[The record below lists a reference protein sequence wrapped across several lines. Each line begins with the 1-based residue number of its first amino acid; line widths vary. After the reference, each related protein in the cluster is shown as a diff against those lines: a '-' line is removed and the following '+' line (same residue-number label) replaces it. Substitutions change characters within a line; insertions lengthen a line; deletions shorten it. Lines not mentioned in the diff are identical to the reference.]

1 MGIKDF
7 SKTFNPNKVIMF
19 KDIKNTRIA
28 FDIMSELWRA
38 ALGTKNIKTLT
49 DKYGK
54 STVHISVM
62 LANILQLAKNKVEII
77 GCFDYNK
84 KADETYH
91 NPIKY
96 DEIRKRQT
104 AKNKA
109 KKLLEEDELI
119 SDNEEENN
127 IITEDDEKTNK
138 DRNNSNDNNSNYNN
152 DNDNNT
158 DNTDNTDNN
167 NTYNTDN
174 NNDNNKNSN
183 ISNNNDN
190 DNEEKKEKKKK
201 IKLSQDKKDM
211 LEKQAF
217 SVNSDMI
224 NDIKFLFDCFNIK
237 YLEAPKSFEGEYM
250 CSYLEKNKYV
260 DGCFSNDTD
269 LIAFGC
275 KNFYRRNP
283 RDKKI
288 YIYSQENIL
297 EQIGEDANIN
307 DIRKIAVILGCDFCD
322 KTKKIGPKTVI
333 NKYKSIELTEQQ
345 KKAYNYYSRELD
357 DNIEIIN
364 SNKHQFVNCNKDIL
378 IEWLVNEKS
387 FNRTRITKQLEKI

>member
-49 DKYGK
+49 DKYGN

-62 LANILQLAKNKVEII
+62 LANIIQLAKNKVEII

-96 DEIRKRQT
+96 MEIKKRQ
-104 AKNKA
+104 KSKDKA
-109 KKLLEEDELI
+109 KKLLEEDQLI
-119 SDNEEENN
+119 SDNED
-127 IITEDDEKTNK
+127 EDQLISDNEDEKKVN
-138 DRNNSNDNNSNYNN
+138 NNSNNNRDRDDEFNNNNNNDDNNDNNDNN
-152 DNDNNT
+152 DNDNN
-158 DNTDNTDNN
+158 D
-167 NTYNTDN
+167 
-174 NNDNNKNSN
+174 
-183 ISNNNDN
+183 NNDN
-190 DNEEKKEKKKK
+190 DNNNEEKKEKPKKV
-201 IKLSQDKKDM
+201 KLSQDKKAM

-217 SVNSDMI
+217 SVNSNMI

-237 YLEAPKSFEGEYM
+237 YLEAPKSYEGEYM
-250 CSYLEKNKYV
+250 CSYLEKNKFV

-288 YIYSQENIL
+288 YIYTQENVL
-297 EQIGEDANIN
+297 EQIGEGSNIN

-322 KTKKIGPKTVI
+322 KTKKIGPKTI
-333 NKYKSIELTEQQ
+333 FSKYKNIELNDQQ
-345 KKAYNYYSRELD
+345 KNAYNYYSRELD
-357 DNIEIIN
+357 NNIEIIN
-364 SNKHQFVNCNKDIL
+364 SDKHQFVNCNKGIL
-378 IEWLVNEKS
+378 IDWLVNEKS
-387 FNRTRITKQLEKI
+387 FNRDRITKQLEKIC

>member
-49 DKYGK
+49 DKYGN
-54 STVHISVM
+54 STVHISVI
-62 LANILQLAKNKVEII
+62 LSNIIQLAKNKVEII

-96 DEIRKRQT
+96 MEIKKRQ
-104 AKNKA
+104 KSKDKA
-109 KKLLEEDELI
+109 KKLLDEDQLI
-119 SDNEEENN
+119 SDNEEEDQLISDNEDEKKVNSNTNN
-127 IITEDDEKTNK
+127 IDI
-138 DRNNSNDNNSNYNN
+138 DNEFN
-152 DNDNNT
+152 
-158 DNTDNTDNN
+158 
-167 NTYNTDN
+167 N
-174 NNDNNKNSN
+174 NNDNN
-183 ISNNNDN
+183 
-190 DNEEKKEKKKK
+190 EEKKENPKKV
-201 IKLSQDKKDM
+201 KLSQDKKAM

-217 SVNSDMI
+217 SVNSNMI

-237 YLEAPKSFEGEYM
+237 YLEAPKSYEGEYM
-250 CSYLEKNKYV
+250 CSYLEKNKFV

-275 KNFYRRNP
+275 KKFYRRNP

-288 YIYSQENIL
+288 YIYTQENVL
-297 EQIGEDANIN
+297 EQIGEGSNIN

-322 KTKKIGPKTVI
+322 KTKKIGPKTI
-333 NKYKSIELTEQQ
+333 FSKYKNIELNEQQ
-345 KKAYNYYSRELD
+345 QNAYNYYSRELD
-357 DNIEIIN
+357 NNIEIIN
-364 SNKHQFVNCNKDIL
+364 SDKHQFVNCNKDIL
-378 IEWLVNEKS
+378 IDWLVNEKS
-387 FNRTRITKQLEKI
+387 FNRDRITKQLEKI